1 MKNVTNVYGRNHT
14 IDETTQK
21 LLSYNNDKKV
31 VVYNAEIIDDGKN
44 SGFYTDYIES
54 GIIEDIEQRMSA
66 WNNPIKLAYA
76 LMVDFNAGKN
86 DKDGRIWKACV
97 EYVKNHESDF
107 FTKSGNWKQ
116 RIRAA
121 SNRMELE
128 IVDNKTNL

>member
-1 MKNVTNVYGRNHT
+1 MKNVTNIYGHNFT

-31 VVYNAEIIDDGKN
+31 VVYNAEIVEDGKN
-44 SGFYTDYIES
+44 SGFYTDYIENGS
-54 GIIEDIEQRMSA
+54 IENIEERMRA

-76 LMVDFNAGKN
+76 VIVDFNASKN
-86 DKDGRIWKACV
+86 DKDRQIWKACV

-107 FTKSGNWKQ
+107 FTKSGNWKK

-121 SNRMELE
+121 RNRMELE
-128 IVDNKTNL
+128 IVDNKED